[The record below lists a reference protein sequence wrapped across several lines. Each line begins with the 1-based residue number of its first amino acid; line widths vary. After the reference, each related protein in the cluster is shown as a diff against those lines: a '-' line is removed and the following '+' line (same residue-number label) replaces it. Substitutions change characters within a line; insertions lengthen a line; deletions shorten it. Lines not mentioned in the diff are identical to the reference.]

1 MRGCRVFTDTGRCA
15 LPIWTRTRRKDS
27 GRGMICRTFS
37 NAFSGACSS
46 PWERRKAFAVRHSL
60 YLGSP
65 DCPNP
70 QPRVKTLRGM
80 AHPPCREVPA
90 GNGVRGPVDD
100 VSGHAAHEA
109 PQGGAERRHDAVR
122 AGPAD
127 KRLARPV
134 RRVFPD
140 LLPAA
145 RLKAVA
151 GFHGVL
157 CAVEHAQRAE
167 AARGQRHGA
176 EK

>member
-80 AHPPCREVPA
+80 THPLCSEVPA
-90 GNGVRGPVDD
+90 VNRERGSVRHT
-100 VSGHAAHEA
+100 SGHAAHA
-109 PQGGAERRHDAVR
+109 AQQSGADVRHDAMS

-134 RRVFPD
+134 R
-140 LLPAA
+140 LPAA

-151 GFHGVL
+151 GLHGVL
-157 CAVEHAQRAE
+157 CAVAHAQRAE